1 MAGRILVGT
10 SSWADPGFI
19 KEWYP
24 PKLPAGQRLG
34 WYAERFEAVELN
46 ASFYA
51 VPERDTVR
59 RWVDVTPDG
68 FTFDVKL
75 HKLLSRHSAG
85 LDSLPPNLRERART
99 SQRGRVLLDEG
110 LEQAL
115 IGELLD
121 AIEPLE
127 SAGKLGSLLLQTTP
141 AFKPRPRAKDGGSP
155 DSRGDAEA
163 ADQPGADGE
172 AAGRPGAD
180 GEAAGRPGADGEAAG
195 RPGADGEAAGR
206 PGADGEAADRPGA
219 NRLVELEPLVAAIAP
234 RKLALELR
242 NRHWVEGEQLAET
255 LAWCSEH
262 DVAFVCVDAP
272 PGDHFSIMP
281 AVDAVTRDD
290 LAYVRLHGRDTHG
303 YITGKSVAER
313 FGWVYGDEELEEV
326 AGRVRGLADQAAE
339 VHVLFN
345 NNRDDDAPSAARRFR
360 ALLGQDPGPPPDDGQ
375 LKLA

>member
-1 MAGRILVGT
+1 MAGRIVVGT

-59 RWVDVTPDG
+59 RWVDVTPDA

-75 HKLLSRHSAG
+75 HRLLSRHSAG
-85 LDSLPPNLRERART
+85 VDSLPPSLRERART
-99 SQRGRVLLDEG
+99 TQRGRVVLDDE

-127 SAGKLGSLLLQTTP
+127 TAGKLGALLLQTTP
-141 AFKPRPRAKDGGSP
+141 AFKPRKPTGDGDRRDGPPTAGGDP
-155 DSRGDAEA
+155 DDAA
-163 ADQPGADGE
+163 
-172 AAGRPGAD
+172 
-180 GEAAGRPGADGEAAG
+180 
-195 RPGADGEAAGR
+195 
-206 PGADGEAADRPGA
+206 PGA
-219 NRLVELEPLVAAIAP
+219 NRLVELEPLVAAVAP

-242 NRHWVEGEQLAET
+242 NRHWVEGEQLAAT

-303 YITGKSVAER
+303 YLTGKSVAER

-326 AGRVRGLADQAAE
+326 AGRARNLADQAAE

-375 LKLA
+375 LRLA

>member
-1 MAGRILVGT
+1 MAGRIVVGT

-19 KEWYP
+19 KDWYP
-24 PKLPAGQRLG
+24 PKMPAGQRLG

-75 HKLLSRHSAG
+75 HRLLSRHSAS
-85 LDSLPPNLRERART
+85 LDSLPPSLRERART
-99 SQRGRVLLDEG
+99 TPRGRVVLEEG
-110 LEQAL
+110 LELAL
-115 IGELLD
+115 VEELLD

-127 SAGKLGSLLLQTTP
+127 SAGKLGALLLQTTP
-141 AFKPRPRAKDGGSP
+141 AFKP
-155 DSRGDAEA
+155 SRERDEP
-163 ADQPGADGE
+163 PG
-172 AAGRPGAD
+172 P
-180 GEAAGRPGADGEAAG
+180 
-195 RPGADGEAAGR
+195 
-206 PGADGEAADRPGA
+206 
-219 NRLVELEPLVAAIAP
+219 NRLAELEPLVAAVAP

-242 NRHWVEGEQLAET
+242 NRHWVEGEQLSET

-262 DVAFVCVDAP
+262 GVAFVCVDAP

-290 LAYVRLHGRDTHG
+290 LAYVRLHGRDTHR
-303 YITGKSVAER
+303 YLTGKTVAER
-313 FGWVYGDEELEEV
+313 FGWVYGDQELEEV
-326 AGRVRGLADQAAE
+326 ADRAHSLADQAAE

-375 LKLA
+375 LRLA

>member
-1 MAGRILVGT
+1 MAGRIVVGT

-19 KEWYP
+19 KDWYP
-24 PKLPAGQRLG
+24 PKMPAGQRLG

-75 HKLLSRHSAG
+75 HRLLSRHSAS
-85 LDSLPPNLRERART
+85 LDSLPPSLRERART
-99 SQRGRVLLDEG
+99 TPRGRVVLEEG
-110 LEQAL
+110 LELAL
-115 IGELLD
+115 IEELLD

-127 SAGKLGSLLLQTTP
+127 TAGKLGSLLLQTTP
-141 AFKPRPRAKDGGSP
+141 AFKPWRREEADAQGR
-155 DSRGDAEA
+155 SRGDQS
-163 ADQPGADGE
+163 DPGDE
-172 AAGRPGAD
+172 PG
-180 GEAAGRPGADGEAAG
+180 P
-195 RPGADGEAAGR
+195 
-206 PGADGEAADRPGA
+206 
-219 NRLVELEPLVAAIAP
+219 NRLVELEPLVAAVAP

-242 NRHWVEGEQLAET
+242 NRHWVEGEQLSET
-255 LAWCSEH
+255 LAWCSEYG
-262 DVAFVCVDAP
+262 VAFVCVDAP

-303 YITGKSVAER
+303 YLTGKTIAER

-326 AGRVRGLADQAAE
+326 ATRAHNLADQAAE

-375 LKLA
+375 LRLA